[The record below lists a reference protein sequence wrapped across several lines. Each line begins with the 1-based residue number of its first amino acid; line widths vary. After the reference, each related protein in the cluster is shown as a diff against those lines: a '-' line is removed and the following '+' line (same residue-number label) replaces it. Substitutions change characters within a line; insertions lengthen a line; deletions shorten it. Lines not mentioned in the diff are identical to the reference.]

1 MELKIEINEERL
13 AAEAARKI
21 SEEIIRRTVGN
32 NYNSAIKGGMDK
44 ALQKYIEENE
54 EEIKE
59 KVIERAT
66 KRVVKKVLGHEI
78 LNAALQKIL
87 KEDEDAKSI

>member
-1 MELKIEINEERL
+1 MELKIVINEERL
-13 AAEAARKI
+13 AAEATRKI
-21 SEEIIRRTVGN
+21 SEEILKRTVG

-78 LNAALQKIL
+78 LNSALEKIL
-87 KEDEDAKSI
+87 KEEENAKSI